1 MKDITLIY
9 KNSKILKFTN
19 LRYMFLENGPPV
31 HVNNSRKIKRKHGGV
46 MFSELKKEEYRIV
59 FKKHQLMDKFDS
71 LPCVY

>member
-1 MKDITLIY
+1 
-9 KNSKILKFTN
+9 
-19 LRYMFLENGPPV
+19 MFLENGPPV